1 MLRIYQ
7 HRLYQEFITN
17 YLHLFECVITRF
29 ISRKDS
35 MELELDR
42 FTPDCIRNFCIIA
55 HVDHG
60 KSTLADRLLEL
71 THTIPIGSDN
81 KQVLDRLKVE
91 RDRGITVKAQTASML
106 HSFGGKEYLLNLIDT
121 PGHVDFSYEVSRS
134 LAACQGALLVVDAQ
148 QGVQAQTVANFL
160 LSQESGLSLIPV
172 LNKTDL
178 RSADV
183 AACTDELI
191 NMLGVIPDSVLQCSA
206 KNGTGIDQLIP
217 AILEQIPPP
226 TADRSAPLKAIL
238 IDSWFEKFSGVICQI
253 AVING
258 SVSQGDAVSF
268 LQTGREFE
276 VQRVGVLRPHGVPVP
291 RLFAGQVGYVS
302 VGMKQ
307 VKEAR
312 MGDTLCHTSHRGS
325 VLPMPGFKPVQPKV
339 FCGMYPESLDQLL
352 ELEAALEKLTL
363 NDPSVSVE
371 HEQSDAMGKGWR
383 VGFLGR
389 LHLEVFLQRLEEEFD
404 TSVIVTSPS
413 VTYIAVVKRGKG
425 TEEIVVTRPSEF
437 PNSLNLISVSE
448 PVVLATLV
456 FPSECMGSLIDLCL
470 QRRGKQQHLSFLS
483 QDRAMLKFSLPLAEV
498 ITDFFGRVK
507 ALTRGYGTFDYEEAG
522 YELSEIVKLD
532 ILLNKK
538 PVDAISSLEH
548 ETRAEQR
555 GRAVCKQLSV
565 SLPRQQ
571 FQIAIQAAVNG
582 RVVARQNIPAF
593 RKNVTAKLH
602 ASDPSRHRRLL
613 ERQREGKR
621 MLREIGNIP
630 VGKEVFTNL
639 LKININ

>member
-1 MLRIYQ
+1 M
-7 HRLYQEFITN
+7 
-17 YLHLFECVITRF
+17 TRF
-29 ISRKDS
+29 FSKT
-35 MELELDR
+35 ELTELNLDR
-42 FTPDCIRNFCIIA
+42 FTPDRIRNFCIIA

-60 KSTLADRLLEL
+60 KSTLADRLLEI
-71 THTIPIGSDN
+71 TQTIPVGSDN

-106 HSFGGKEYLLNLIDT
+106 HSFGDKEYLLNLIDT

-134 LAACQGALLVVDAQ
+134 MAACQGALLVVDAQ

-160 LSQESGLSLIPV
+160 LSQESGISVIPV

-183 AACTDELI
+183 EGCTEELI
-191 NMLGVIPDSVLQCSA
+191 NMLGVIPEHVFQCSA
-206 KNGTGIDQLIP
+206 KNGTGVDQLIP
-217 AILEQIPPP
+217 AVLDLIPPP
-226 TADRSAPLKAIL
+226 SADRNAPLKAIL

-253 AVING
+253 AVLDG
-258 SVSQGDAVSF
+258 SVSKGDAVSF
-268 LQTGREFE
+268 LQTGLEYE
-276 VQRVGVLRPHGVPVP
+276 VQKIGVLRPNRVPVP
-291 RLFAGQVGYVS
+291 RLYAGQVGYVS

-312 MGDTLCHTSHRGS
+312 MGDTLCHTADKLFVR
-325 VLPMPGFKPVQPKV
+325 PMPGFKPMQPMV
-339 FCGMYPESLDQLL
+339 FCGMYPESLEQVL
-352 ELEAALEKLTL
+352 ELETALEKLTL

-371 HEQSDAMGKGWR
+371 HEQSDAMGRGWR
-383 VGFLGR
+383 IGFLGR

-413 VTYIAVVKRGKG
+413 VPYRAVVKRGKG
-425 TEEIVVTRPSEF
+425 TEEVVVTRPSEF
-437 PNSLNLISVSE
+437 PESFNLISVSE
-448 PVVLATLV
+448 PTVLATLI
-456 FPSECMGSLIDLCL
+456 FPGECMGSLIELCM
-470 QRRGKQQHLSFLS
+470 QRRGKQRHLSFLS
-483 QDRAMLKFSLPLAEV
+483 DERAMLKFSLPLAEV

-522 YELSEIVKLD
+522 YEESDIVKLD

-538 PVDAISSLEH
+538 QVDSISTLEH
-548 ETRAEQR
+548 RERAEQR
-555 GRAVCKQLSV
+555 GKAVCKQLAS

-582 RVVARQNIPAF
+582 RVIARQNIPAY

-602 ASDPSRHRRLL
+602 AADPSRHKRLL
-613 ERQREGKR
+613 ERQKEGKKR
-621 MLREIGNIP
+621 LREIGNIP
-630 VGKEVFTNL
+630 IGKEVFTNL

>member
-1 MLRIYQ
+1 MLGVYRHIFYRKLTTKYL
-7 HRLYQEFITN
+7 RLFQCSYR
-17 YLHLFECVITRF
+17 LFSKADPEVL
-29 ISRKDS
+29 D
-35 MELELDR
+35 LDR
-42 FTPDCIRNFCIIA
+42 FTPDRIRNFCIIA

-71 THTIPIGSDN
+71 THTIPAGSDN

-106 HSFGGKEYLLNLIDT
+106 HSIGDKEYLLNLIDT

-160 LSQESGLSLIPV
+160 LSQECDVSIIPV
-172 LNKTDL
+172 LNKIDL
-178 RSADV
+178 KSADPE
-183 AACTDELI
+183 ACMEEVI
-191 NMLGVIPDSVLQCSA
+191 NMLGVIPENVFQCSA
-206 KNGTGIDQLIP
+206 KNGTGIEQLIP
-217 AILEQIPPP
+217 AVLQLIPPP
-226 TADRSAPLKAIL
+226 KADREAPLKAVL

-253 AVING
+253 AVIDG
-258 SVSQGDAVSF
+258 SVAQGDAVAF
-268 LQTGREFE
+268 LQTGREYE
-276 VQRVGVLRPHGVPVP
+276 VQKVGVLRPDRIPVY

-307 VKEAR
+307 VREAR
-312 MGDTLCHTSHRGS
+312 MGDTLCHTAHKLS
-325 VLPMPGFKPVQPKV
+325 VHPMPGFKPMQPMV
-339 FCGMYPESLDQLL
+339 FCGMYPESLEQLL
-352 ELEAALEKLTL
+352 ELETALEKLTL

-371 HEQSDAMGKGWR
+371 NELSDAMGKGWR
-383 VGFLGR
+383 IGCLGR

-413 VTYIAVVKRGKG
+413 VTYRAVVKRGKAN
-425 TEEIVVTRPSEF
+425 EEILITRPSEF
-437 PNSLNLISVSE
+437 PDTFNLVSISE
-448 PVVLATLV
+448 PTVLATLI
-456 FPSECMGSLIDLCL
+456 FPSECMGSLIDLCM
-470 QRRGKQQHLSFLS
+470 QRRGKQQHLSYLS
-483 QDRAMLKFSLPLAEV
+483 EDRAMLKFSLPLAEV
-498 ITDFFGRVK
+498 ITDFFGRIK

-522 YELSEIVKLD
+522 YEESEIVKLD

-538 PVDAISSLEH
+538 PVDSISSLEH
-548 ETRAEQR
+548 KDRADLR
-555 GRAVCKQLSV
+555 GKAVCKQLAK

-582 RVVARQNIPAF
+582 RVIARQNIPAY

-602 ASDPSRHRRLL
+602 AADPSRHKRLL
-613 ERQREGKR
+613 ERQKEGKR
-621 MLREIGNIP
+621 QLREIGNIP
-630 VGKEVFTNL
+630 VGKEVFANL